1 MIDLTTDI
9 LGSKDKQEHLQ
20 SVVVIVM
27 KVSYMLSREAIL
39 SHKSPLSLFS
49 DFLYLLQKFIY
60 LEARNVHTMLCGTIS
75 HNATM
80 IQNPGLLSVP
90 LLVIL
95 DIQVTF
101 TVVLLSIE
109 NICFIY
115 LWFSNVGRFF
125 YC

>member
-1 MIDLTTDI
+1 
-9 LGSKDKQEHLQ
+9 
-20 SVVVIVM
+20 
-27 KVSYMLSREAIL
+27 MLSREAIL

-60 LEARNVHTMLCGTIS
+60 LEARNVHTVLCRTIS

-80 IQNPGLLSVP
+80 TQNPDLLSVP

-109 NICFIY
+109 NVCFIY

-125 YC
+125 LLLGSNRKVQ